1 MNNLRDN
8 LIKTIRFFAPAEG
21 LNATPIHGVY
31 CLKFSHPERFSK
43 RRWRSCL
50 ALLAQGS
57 KEIVLERDVYHCDE
71 KHFTAA
77 LVDLPVVSR
86 ITSASP
92 QNPFLA
98 MLIDLDPMIVSETA
112 AQLSEDNNGDAEKS
126 LRAIFIGETNEEMLA
141 GAVRLGKL
149 FRISQD
155 ARVVGPLVVREM
167 IYHLLKGSH
176 GNAIRRFVRS
186 GSKTHII
193 SRCIYGLQAELNRDV
208 DVPALAK
215 AAHMS
220 RSAFF
225 EHFKEVT
232 AMSPIQ
238 YQKRLRL
245 LEARRLMVDA
255 GETAEASAFKVGY
268 RSASQFS
275 REYSRMFGN
284 APLRDALKMR
294 TNGGAQLLGA
304 R

>member
-1 MNNLRDN
+1 MNNLRDSLLN
-8 LIKTIRFFAPAEG
+8 IIRFFASVEG
-21 LNATPIHGVY
+21 FNATPVPRVY
-31 CLKFSHPERFSK
+31 CLKFSHPERFSR
-43 RRWRSCL
+43 RRWRACL
-50 ALLAQGS
+50 AIMAQGS

-71 KHFTAA
+71 KHYTAA

-92 QNPFLA
+92 QKPFLA
-98 MLIDLDPMIVSETA
+98 MLIDLNPIILSEIS
-112 AQLSEDNNGDAEKS
+112 AQLSEDNNGESGKS
-126 LRAIFIGETNEEMLA
+126 LRAIFIGETKAEMLET
-141 GAVRLGKL
+141 AVRLGKL
-149 FRISQD
+149 FHTPED

-167 IYHLLKGSH
+167 IYHLLKGSD

-186 GSKTHII
+186 GGKTHII
-193 SRCIYGLQAELNRDV
+193 SKCIYGLQSELNHDV

-215 AAHMS
+215 AARMS

-225 EHFKEVT
+225 KHFKEVT

-245 LEARRLMVDA
+245 LEARRLMVDG

-268 RSASQFS
+268 KSASQFS

-284 APLRDALKMR
+284 SPLRDAVKLK
-294 TNGGAQLLGA
+294 TNGSGSGL
-304 R
+304 

>member
-1 MNNLRDN
+1 MSNVRDGLLN
-8 LIKTIRFFAPAEG
+8 IIRFFASVDG
-21 LNATPIHGVY
+21 LNATPVPHVY
-31 CLKFSHPERFSK
+31 CLKFSHPERFSR
-43 RRWRSCL
+43 RRWRACL
-50 ALLAQGS
+50 AIMAQGS

-71 KHFTAA
+71 KHYTAA

-86 ITSASP
+86 VTSASP
-92 QNPFLA
+92 QKPFLS
-98 MLIDLDPMIVSETA
+98 MLIDLDSMVLSEVS
-112 AQLSEDNNGDAEKS
+112 AQLSEDNNGESEKS
-126 LRAIFIGETNEEMLA
+126 SRAIFIGETKPEMLE

-149 FRISQD
+149 FHTPED

-167 IYHLLKGSH
+167 IYHLLKGSD

-193 SRCIYGLQAELNRDV
+193 SQCVYGLQSELNQDV

-215 AAHMS
+215 AACMS

-225 EHFKEVT
+225 KHFKEVT

-245 LEARRLMVDA
+245 LEARRLMVDT
-255 GETAEASAFKVGY
+255 GETAGGSAFKVGY
-268 RSASQFS
+268 KSASQFS

-284 APLRDALKMR
+284 SPLRDAMKVKL
-294 TNGGAQLLGA
+294 NSSHSEL
-304 R
+304 

>member
-1 MNNLRDN
+1 MNNLRDSLLN
-8 LIKTIRFFAPAEG
+8 TIRFFAAVEG
-21 LNATPIHGVY
+21 FNATPVPRVY
-31 CLKFSHPERFSK
+31 CLKFSSPERFSK
-43 RRWRSCL
+43 RRWRACL
-50 ALLAQGS
+50 AILAQGS

-92 QNPFLA
+92 QKPFLA
-98 MLIDLDPMIVSETA
+98 MLIDLDPMILSETA
-112 AQLSEDNNGDAEKS
+112 AQPGEDNDGESGQS
-126 LRAIFIGETNEEMLA
+126 LRAVFIGETRDEMLE
-141 GAVRLGKL
+141 GAFRLGKL
-149 FRISQD
+149 FQTPED

-167 IYHLLKGSH
+167 IYHLLKGSD

-193 SRCIYGLQAELNRDV
+193 SQCIYGLQSELTHDV

-215 AAHMS
+215 AARMS

-225 EHFKEVT
+225 KHFKEVT

-245 LEARRLMVDA
+245 LEARRLMVDG

-268 RSASQFS
+268 KSASHFS
-275 REYSRMFGN
+275 REYSRMFGDS
-284 APLRDALKMR
+284 PLRDAAK
-294 TNGGAQLLGA
+294 A
-304 R
+304 RSTVTRA

>member
-1 MNNLRDN
+1 MNNLRDSLLN
-8 LIKTIRFFAPAEG
+8 TIRFFAPVEG
-21 LNATPIHGVY
+21 LNATPVPRVY
-31 CLKFSHPERFSK
+31 CLKFSHLERFSK
-43 RRWRSCL
+43 RRWRACL
-50 ALLAQGS
+50 AIMAQGS

-71 KHFTAA
+71 KHYTAA

-92 QNPFLA
+92 QKPFLA
-98 MLIDLDPMIVSETA
+98 MLIDLDPMILSEIS
-112 AQLSEDNNGDAEKS
+112 AQLSEDNNGESEKS
-126 LRAIFIGETNEEMLA
+126 LRAIFIGETKDEMLE

-149 FRISQD
+149 FHTPED

-167 IYHLLKGSH
+167 IYHLLKGTD

-193 SRCIYGLQAELNRDV
+193 SRCIYGLQSELSHDV

-215 AAHMS
+215 AARMS

-225 EHFKEVT
+225 KHFKEVA

-255 GETAEASAFKVGY
+255 GETAEGSAFKVGY
-268 RSASQFS
+268 KSVSQFS

-284 APLRDALKMR
+284 SPLRDVMKLK
-294 TNGGAQLLGA
+294 TNAWQLEV
-304 R
+304 